1 MSVVHYYILC
11 WNEERILPQVLD
23 HYSKFC
29 QKMVVM
35 DNESDDRSVEIIQSY
50 PNAEVRT
57 YQSNSQIR
65 NDIYLEIKNNIWK
78 ESRGKADWVIVCDTD
93 EVLFHPDIVNKLDEL
108 KEKGYSIVKPIG
120 YDMISET
127 FPDNIFDVKMGVRD
141 TRHLSKCILFNP
153 DLIEEINFQAGCHKC
168 YPTGKIKM
176 YNEEDIKLLHF
187 KMLGLDYVLA
197 RLNQVR
203 GRTSQQDLDNNWGKH
218 RLWTEQKHADIF
230 IKKRKVAKLVPF
242 NSSRDSRFIKLVKQF
257 LGID

>member
-1 MSVVHYYILC
+1 
-11 WNEERILPQVLD
+11 
-23 HYSKFC
+23 
-29 QKMVVM
+29 MVVM

-65 NDIYLEIKNNIWK
+65 NDIYHEINNNIWK
-78 ESRGKADWVIVCDTD
+78 ESRGKAAWVIVCDTD
-93 EVLFHPDIVNKLDEL
+93 EVLFHPDIANKLDEL